1 MGLKGKS
8 REKAR
13 PKKGKME
20 IDYQKLHDAFFVYA
34 IPPAT
39 PVLQHL
45 STIITAKQPW
55 ISRGKIITL
64 MTQPGACGMALSPNR
79 FQDSVINE

>member
-34 IPPAT
+34 MPPAT
-39 PVLQHL
+39 HVLQHL
-45 STIITAKQPW
+45 STIIMAKQPCTL
-55 ISRGKIITL
+55 RGKTITL
-64 MTQPGACGMALSPNR
+64 MTQPGACGMAFYPNR
-79 FQDSVINE
+79 FRVL